1 MSPYISHQKIDE
13 HHNHMVQNFQQQYMT
28 NSNQLL
34 PSLLGAKYTSHG
46 SHANSNMRVPGSGDT
61 SVLPSINSKQ
71 GVIAGTK

>member
-1 MSPYISHQKIDE
+1 MSPYLSHQKIDE
-13 HHNHMVQNFQQQYMT
+13 HHSHVVQNFQQQYMT

-34 PSLLGAKYTSHG
+34 PSLLGAKYTSHA
-46 SHANSNMRVPGSGDT
+46 SHANSNMRVPGSGDG

>member
-1 MSPYISHQKIDE
+1 
-13 HHNHMVQNFQQQYMT
+13 MT

-46 SHANSNMRVPGSGDT
+46 SHANSNMRVPGSGDA
-61 SVLPSINSKQ
+61 SALPSINSKQ